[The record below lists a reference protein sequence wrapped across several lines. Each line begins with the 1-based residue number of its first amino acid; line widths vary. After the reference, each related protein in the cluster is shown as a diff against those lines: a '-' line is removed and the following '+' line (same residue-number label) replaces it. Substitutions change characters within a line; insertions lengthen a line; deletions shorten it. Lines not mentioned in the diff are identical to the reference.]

1 MCSLLPFQEKCDECC
16 FLICFILQTS
26 SNHILLNISLPAEK
40 KRNPVG
46 TALSRRTRM
55 LLFSSLT
62 PQAKRE
68 SLPFSKQLP
77 RPFLLDLYLHAFKD
91 IRQSVSLFNLPARSQ
106 LYMFFSV
113 SWARFLTGE
122 VKTVPL
128 HFLREKENME
138 KSVLLIAPVSIQEVK
153 LVLLA
158 TVSSWPI
165 AFLQCSFRCYV
176 RKGQLMILLF
186 LPAIMFA
193 GGKEQEMLD
202 TERPSIIYSI

>member
-106 LYMFFSV
+106 LYMFV
-113 SWARFLTGE
+113 SRPLQPHSGPRGE
-122 VKTVPL
+122 A
-128 HFLREKENME
+128 
-138 KSVLLIAPVSIQEVK
+138 SAP
-153 LVLLA
+153 
-158 TVSSWPI
+158 
-165 AFLQCSFRCYV
+165 CYS
-176 RKGQLMILLF
+176 ILLTNRLF
-186 LPAIMFA
+186 TMLFPLLRTKRTIDDTALPACDHVCRRKRTGDARYRTSLYHIQYIAYIYMSYS
-193 GGKEQEMLD
+193 
-202 TERPSIIYSI
+202 TE